1 MKTEEVVERLK
12 DRLWGKDAEKEH
24 NFSHYFSYIKNGY
37 IESISLTV
45 NEENF
50 SINIDLWNS
59 ENDDREWIE
68 SINDYDDLFHHILWK
83 YEKVISTLLELKK
96 DLIQ

>member
-1 MKTEEVVERLK
+1 MKTEEVVDRLMS
-12 DRLWGKDAEKEH
+12 RLWGKDAEKEH
-24 NFSHYFSYIKNGY
+24 NFSHSFIYSKAGH
-37 IESISLTV
+37 IESISFQM
-45 NEENF
+45 NKENF
-50 SINIDLWNS
+50 SVNIDLWNS

-83 YEKVISTLLELKK
+83 YEKVISTLLEIKK